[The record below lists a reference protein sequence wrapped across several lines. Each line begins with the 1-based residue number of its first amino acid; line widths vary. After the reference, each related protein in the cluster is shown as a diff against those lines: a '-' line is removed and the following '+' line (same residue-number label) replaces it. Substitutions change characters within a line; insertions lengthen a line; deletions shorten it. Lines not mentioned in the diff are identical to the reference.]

1 MEIDGRC
8 VQKGGR
14 IDRDIRKVRSQVGFV
29 FQQFNLVARLPVL
42 VNVLVGSLHRM
53 PWWRSWMRLFTAQ
66 ERALALE
73 ALARVGIADCYA
85 QRASTLSGGQQQ
97 RAAIARTLVQ
107 GAKVVLADEPIASL
121 DPESSR
127 KVMEI
132 LARINRE
139 DGCTVIVSLHQ
150 VDIAMKYCPRVVA
163 LRSCSTA
170 RRPRSRPSCCASC
183 TACRPK
189 SCCGRRAPPSC
200 PRPRSRSPGPGR
212 SFRCRS
218 PEPHFFR
225 PCFSFRH
232 STSESSM
239 IKKLLA
245 ALAIGLGMTA
255 AAQAQDAINFGIIST
270 EATQNLKGDWQPL
283 IDDMSKQTGLKV
295 TAFFAPDYAGIIEA
309 MRFNKV
315 QLGWFGNKSAMEA
328 VDRASGEVFAQ
339 MVNAD
344 GTQGYYS
351 HLIVN
356 RESPLNTLDDVLKN
370 AKNLSFG
377 NGDPNSTSGYLVPGF
392 YVFAQNKVDA
402 KTIFKIT
409 RSANHETNAL
419 AVANKQVDVATN
431 NSENLEKVKERFPE
445 KFKDIKIVWT
455 SPLIPLDPLVMRKDL
470 PEATKAKLRNFFFNY
485 AKTDAREKEIV
496 MKISKLSGFKESS
509 DKQLLPIRQ
518 IDLFGQRTK
527 IEADTVLSDAD
538 KKAKL
543 ADIDK
548 KLAALN

>member
-1 MEIDGRC
+1 
-8 VQKGGR
+8 
-14 IDRDIRKVRSQVGFV
+14 
-29 FQQFNLVARLPVL
+29 
-42 VNVLVGSLHRM
+42 
-53 PWWRSWMRLFTAQ
+53 
-66 ERALALE
+66 
-73 ALARVGIADCYA
+73 
-85 QRASTLSGGQQQ
+85 
-97 RAAIARTLVQ
+97 
-107 GAKVVLADEPIASL
+107 
-121 DPESSR
+121 
-127 KVMEI
+127 
-132 LARINRE
+132 
-139 DGCTVIVSLHQ
+139 
-150 VDIAMKYCPRVVA
+150 
-163 LRSCSTA
+163 
-170 RRPRSRPSCCASC
+170 
-183 TACRPK
+183 
-189 SCCGRRAPPSC
+189 
-200 PRPRSRSPGPGR
+200 
-212 SFRCRS
+212 
-218 PEPHFFR
+218 
-225 PCFSFRH
+225 
-232 STSESSM
+232 
-239 IKKLLA
+239 
-245 ALAIGLGMTA
+245 
-255 AAQAQDAINFGIIST
+255 
-270 EATQNLKGDWQPL
+270 
-283 IDDMSKQTGLKV
+283 
-295 TAFFAPDYAGIIEA
+295 

-402 KTIFKIT
+402 KTAFRVT

-419 AVANKQVDVATN
+419 AVANKQIDVATN

-470 PEATKAKLRNFFFNY
+470 PEATKAKLKNFFLNY

-509 DKQLLPIRQ
+509 DKQLMPIRQ
-518 IDLFGQRTK
+518 LDLFGQRNK

-538 KKAKL
+538 RKTRL

-548 KLAALN
+548 KLSALN